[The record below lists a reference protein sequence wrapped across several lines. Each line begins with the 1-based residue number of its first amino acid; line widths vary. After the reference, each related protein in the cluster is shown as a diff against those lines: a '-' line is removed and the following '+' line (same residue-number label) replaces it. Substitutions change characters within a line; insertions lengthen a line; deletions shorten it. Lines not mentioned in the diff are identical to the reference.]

1 MMKRLPLRNIFWIF
15 ITTRLLLTFLTY
27 IAYILLTAAKYS
39 NTPVDVTMLF
49 SSWNH
54 WDAANYVRIAQ
65 YGYQRVDLAFFPL
78 FPLLITAIG
87 HLLGSWSYLLVGTLI
102 SNAALFGMLCILY
115 YLATDIA
122 GDEIARR
129 SLLYI
134 CIFPTA
140 FFFFAAYNESLYLL
154 FATAT
159 FLALYK
165 QHWAL
170 AGLMGL
176 LAALTRSAGVLLVIP
191 YLYQLWIQRKE
202 LFSCR
207 RTFLFSIAPIALIPT
222 GTLLYAL
229 YCWVTVGN
237 PLEFIAVQQHSGRHL
252 SWPWAGI
259 WQAISAL
266 ILFHPQA
273 FGSANQAHLLLDL
286 SATLGF
292 ILLIVVGW
300 RRLPESYSIWMSV
313 LMVYFLLYP
322 ATEKPDVLLS
332 NQRFVLE
339 LFPAFITLAL
349 LGKQYPRLHTTVLL
363 IFSTLLAVLS
373 IAFIMNRWVV

>member
-1 MMKRLPLRNIFWIF
+1 MKRLPLRDIFWIF
-15 ITTRLLLTFLTY
+15 IATRLLLAFITY

-39 NTPVDVTMLF
+39 NTPVDAGALF

-78 FPLLITAIG
+78 FPLLIAAIG
-87 HLLGSWSYLLVGTLI
+87 HLLGSWSYLLAGTLI
-102 SNAALFGMLCILY
+102 SNAALFGMLCVLY
-115 YLATDIA
+115 RLVADMA
-122 GDEIARR
+122 DDEIAGRT
-129 SLLYI
+129 LLYI

-140 FFFFAAYNESLYLL
+140 LFFFAAYNESLYLL

-165 QHWAL
+165 QRWAL

-176 LAALTRSAGVLLVIP
+176 LAALTRSAGVLLVFP
-191 YLYQLWIQRKE
+191 YLYQLWVQREE
-202 LFSCR
+202 LLTSR
-207 RTFLFSIAPIALIPT
+207 RTFLLRAAPIALIPI

-229 YCWVTVGN
+229 YCWITVGN
-237 PLEFIAVQQHSGRHL
+237 PLEFITVQQHSGRHL
-252 SWPWAGI
+252 NWPWTGI
-259 WQAISAL
+259 WQAISAMV
-266 ILFHPQA
+266 LFHPQA

-292 ILLIVVGW
+292 ILLIVAGW
-300 RRLPESYSIWMSV
+300 RRLPRSYSIWMSV
-313 LMVYFLLYP
+313 LMLYFLLYP
-322 ATEKPDVLLS
+322 ATEKPDILLS

-349 LGKQYPRLHTTVLL
+349 LGKHYPRLHITILL
-363 IFSTLLAVLS
+363 IFPTLLAVLS
-373 IAFIMNRWVV
+373 VAFIMNRWVV

>member
-1 MMKRLPLRNIFWIF
+1 MKRFPLRNIFWIF
-15 ITTRLLLTFLTY
+15 ITTRLLLAFLTY

-39 NTPVDVTMLF
+39 NTPVDVAALF

-115 YLATDIA
+115 YLAADIA
-122 GDEIARR
+122 DDEIAGR

-165 QHWAL
+165 QRWSL

-191 YLYQLWIQRKE
+191 YLYQLWIQREK
-202 LFSCR
+202 LLTNR
-207 RTFLFSIAPIALIPT
+207 RVFLFSTAPIALIPV

-252 SWPWAGI
+252 SWPWTGI
-259 WQAISAL
+259 WQAVSAL

-313 LMVYFLLYP
+313 LMIYFLLYP
-322 ATEKPDVLLS
+322 ATEKPDILLS
-332 NQRFVLE
+332 NQRFMLE

-363 IFSTLLAVLS
+363 LFPTLLAVLS